1 MQRSYLHTSATVD
14 ARPRSAAEQRRPQIA
29 PRPAVESAVG
39 IGTIYVQ
46 CTKNNTICTLVDMKG
61 MPLAWTSAGSC
72 GFKNSRKK
80 STQVSQQVAETLI
93 EKVLEKGFK
102 DVRSVVLSIWLQEA
116 GLFLNILLNWHSISK
131 QDLPRDLHHGREQQ
145 ICVDALVRILTCTS
159 LYQAALRLEAC
170 IAGDSFSLAYFCR
183 VVMKGL
189 GYGKQS
195 AVRAITKSRLRV
207 LEIHEQTAIPHNG
220 CRAPKRR
227 RI

>member
-1 MQRSYLHTSATVD
+1 MSLLQGFGRQFIARCSRELRAIVAWKAADHSLPQYRCLSSMTVSQYALQDTSCSNGHCVIGSEVSSAIYPKSEGIQRSYLHTSATVD
-14 ARPRSAAEQRRPQIA
+14 ARPRSAAEQRRPQIV

-102 DVRSVVLSIWLQEA
+102 DVR
-116 GLFLNILLNWHSISK
+116 
-131 QDLPRDLHHGREQQ
+131 
-145 ICVDALVRILTCTS
+145 
-159 LYQAALRLEAC
+159 
-170 IAGDSFSLAYFCR
+170 